1 MPTLQEIEDEI
12 ERRELIASIQ
22 SAPTATEQ
30 QPAGPVP
37 TPQQGLAGLRDAMQA
52 GAVRDREEEQLGLTN
67 AAAQFTRGMLPEGW
81 ANMAGAS
88 VAAIPAKYL
97 HGDERSLGEI
107 RDEMLELE
115 DIKEDKLDEIDPG
128 LKTAGTVASVG
139 SLAAAPARALG
150 GALARKGSAALGS
163 TKMGA
168 RAARGAA
175 SKPRVRVPAGGAL
188 PQATEKTSRLKG
200 AWEGVKVGAGLDV
213 TDAAITG
220 DLTPDM
226 MLGGAAVGMGALGP
240 ALKAIKNS
248 KAAQNVGSAL
258 VDSPGG
264 RKILSFLVGKTVG
277 PKTANAVW
285 HGLNPANQAKLKRI
299 WKEL

>member
-150 GALARKGSAALGS
+150 GALARTGSKALGS
-163 TKMGA
+163 TKSGA
-168 RAARGAA
+168 QALGGRAG
-175 SKPRVRVPAGGAL
+175 
-188 PQATEKTSRLKG
+188 G
-200 AWEGVKVGAGLDV
+200 AWEGAKAGAKLDAAGV
-213 TDAAITG
+213 LMGDLEADMTQTGAAAGAIAPEITKAITG
-220 DLTPDM
+220 AAKK
-226 MLGGAAVGMGALGP
+226 GGRGKL
-240 ALKAIKNS
+240 LKALTE
-248 KAAQNVGSAL
+248 GL
-258 VDSPGG
+258 LDSPGG
-264 RKILSFLVGKTVG
+264 RKILALGVNKLAGG
-277 PKTANAVW
+277 KTANAAW
-285 HGLNPANQAKLKRI
+285 HALNPANQAKLKRI
-299 WKEL
+299 IEGLK

>member
-52 GAVRDREEEQLGLTN
+52 GAVRDREEEELGLTN
-67 AAAQFTRGMLPEGW
+67 AAAQFTRGLVPG
-81 ANMAGAS
+81 ANFLGAS

-97 HGDERSLGEI
+97 HGDERALSDI

-115 DIKEDKLDEIDPG
+115 DVKEEKLDEIDPG
-128 LKTAGTVASVG
+128 LKTAGTVAGVG

-150 GALARKGSAALGS
+150 GALARKGSAALAG
-163 TKMGA
+163 TKSGA
-168 RAARGAA
+168 RAARGAV

-188 PQATEKTSRLKG
+188 PQATKKTSRLKG
-200 AWEGVKVGAGLDV
+200 AVEGAKVGAGLDV

-248 KAAQNVGSAL
+248 KAVKNVGSAL

-264 RKILSFLVGKTVG
+264 RKILSYFVGKTVG
-277 PKTANAVW
+277 PKTANAAW